1 MSIEGEFIKET
12 IDGNTNIEILD
23 THFDADD
30 FLSVSRE
37 DVGKALEFY
46 NKNYADFSLED
57 RIQAIREDIASG
69 QVYSYTQA
77 INEAE
82 IQHGE
87 NGAKDL
93 NTRILQMESRDIL
106 KAMGED
112 REAVTKLEKA
122 VEKSPYN
129 HKASVSKITEFKED
143 YMKDYENRAYYS
155 VEKEKERD
163 GNMTRAET
171 TRVLNKLLANLDRL
185 SVIAKLLGCSYIFLN
200 NLII

>member
-1 MSIEGEFIKET
+1 
-12 IDGNTNIEILD
+12 
-23 THFDADD
+23 
-30 FLSVSRE
+30 
-37 DVGKALEFY
+37 
-46 NKNYADFSLED
+46 
-57 RIQAIREDIASG
+57 
-69 QVYSYTQA
+69 
-77 INEAE
+77 
-82 IQHGE
+82 
-87 NGAKDL
+87 
-93 NTRILQMESRDIL
+93 MESRDIL

-200 NLII
+200 NLIMDAIERLERGQGLTFAQRRMIARIEGPI